1 MFWHSYMAYLNVFT
15 WISLQTFFYLMH
27 PSNLQWGRILL
38 SFFVIMILVFGLTH
52 CQFLPAKPT
61 EPVPYTNEN
70 RGHCECGNISQGFHT
85 YTFWI
90 GEMQRCF
97 TVNHP
102 VSREK
107 EKLPVFF
114 LVKFLCSGSTGKTRI
129 WWWKF
134 LNKQGNSRFRVWVGK
149 RWLQGS
155 TEIWV
160 RLNLHHI

>member
-1 MFWHSYMAYLNVFT
+1 MATFDSLDKIFSFWCFGIPTWPIYMFSPEFPF
-15 WISLQTFFYLMH
+15 SLFFYLMH
-27 PSNLQWGRILL
+27 PSKLQYGRILL

-97 TVNHP
+97 TVYHP

-129 WWWKF
+129 
-134 LNKQGNSRFRVWVGK
+134 
-149 RWLQGS
+149 
-155 TEIWV
+155 
-160 RLNLHHI
+160 

>member
-1 MFWHSYMAYLNVFT
+1 MLLLFQKGT
-15 WISLQTFFYLMH
+15 K
-27 PSNLQWGRILL
+27 L

-61 EPVPYTNEN
+61 EPVPCTNEN

-97 TVNHP
+97 TVYHP

-114 LVKFLCSGSTGKTRI
+114 GQIVMQWINWKNQDLMMKIPQQTRQLLGLESES
-129 WWWKF
+129 KKSD
-134 LNKQGNSRFRVWVGK
+134 NKVLLK
-149 RWLQGS
+149 YELD
-155 TEIWV
+155 
-160 RLNLHHI
+160 